1 MTHDDIRNPVGMA
14 GTRYVMANDGTLTAL
29 GTQAQLAPDAIN
41 PPHYKK
47 PGAVE
52 VVDVIRQQ
60 LGDAGF
66 VAYCRGNALKYL
78 ARAGAKPG
86 QPAAQDFAKSA
97 WFARMAAHAL
107 EPGAYVDPRT

>member
-1 MTHDDIRNPVGMA
+1 MTVHSVANEVQYIDSVG
-14 GTRYVMANDGTLTAL
+14 RRWVP
-29 GTQAQLAPDAIN
+29 AQPSEAPKPDAIN

-107 EPGAYVDPRT
+107 EPDRYPDPRLP